1 MKKILMITM
10 LLMSAF
16 SFAQGQGQAEI
27 KFDKIEHNFGTFSLK
42 SNPVQETTFTFTNTG
57 KAPLVLNQVV
67 ASCGCTIPAYDK
79 KPIAPGQKGTIKV
92 TYNGKGKFAGR
103 FKKSITVRSNA
114 ATEMIRL
121 YVTGEMTD

>member
-1 MKKILMITM
+1 MLLIAV
-10 LLMSAF
+10 LLMSTFA
-16 SFAQGQGQAEI
+16 FAQAQGQAEI
-27 KFDKIEHNFGTFSLK
+27 KFDKVEHNFGTFSEK
-42 SNPVQETTFTFTNTG
+42 NPVQETTFTFTNVG

-92 TYNGKGKFAGR
+92 TYNGKGKFTGH

-114 ATEMIRL
+114 TTEMVRL
-121 YVTGEMTD
+121 YVSGEMTE